1 MRWNNI
7 DEIVTNLVAVH
18 SDIEIAKVRLEDL
31 HSMIINLEDF
41 EGNVDLYDQ
50 DKLEEIRQHWQEAK
64 EEMEQ

>member
-18 SDIEIAKVRLEDL
+18 SDIEISKVRLEDL

-41 EGNVDLYDQ
+41 EGNVDVYDQ

>member
-18 SDIEIAKVRLEDL
+18 SDIEISKVRLEDL
-31 HSMIINLEDF
+31 HSMIINLEEF
-41 EGNVDLYDQ
+41 EGNVDVYDQ